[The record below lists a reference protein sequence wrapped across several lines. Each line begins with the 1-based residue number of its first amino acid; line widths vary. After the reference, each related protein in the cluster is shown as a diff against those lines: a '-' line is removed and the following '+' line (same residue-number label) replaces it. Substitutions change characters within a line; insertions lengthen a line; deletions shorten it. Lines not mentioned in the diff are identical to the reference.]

1 MTTASLLANVA
12 DGARQRT
19 HDEGRACRL
28 RFSGLRARR
37 GDPFCFFEVSVR
49 VCVCVCAVSRN
60 VLASAFLYPFCIGQ
74 MYSQL
79 QLNRPL
85 FRKRSAE

>member
-37 GDPFCFFEVSVR
+37 GDPFSFFEVSVR
-49 VCVCVCAVSRN
+49 VCVCVC
-60 VLASAFLYPFCIGQ
+60 VL
-74 MYSQL
+74 
-79 QLNRPL
+79 
-85 FRKRSAE
+85 

>member
-37 GDPFCFFEVSVR
+37 GDPFSFFEVSVR
-49 VCVCVCAVSRN
+49 VCVCVCVFCEQKCACIRFLVS
-60 VLASAFLYPFCIGQ
+60 VLHWADV
-74 MYSQL
+74 
-79 QLNRPL
+79 
-85 FRKRSAE
+85 